1 MRGRAALESL
11 MPVEPLPV
19 GLIPEPNTKGVV
31 VLVVGVVGVVVG
43 VVVVVVTVW
52 LNQEKQQCI
61 LTSKPYL
68 IVIRFKII
76 KKKKTNKQTNK
87 QINHSYYQSTRNL
100 SCKLKPLGK
109 YEI

>member
-1 MRGRAALESL
+1 MRGRVALESL
-11 MPVEPLPV
+11 MPVVPLPV

-31 VLVVGVVGVVVG
+31 VLVVGVVGIVVG

-76 KKKKTNKQTNK
+76 KKQTNKQTIHTTK
-87 QINHSYYQSTRNL
+87 TQAICPASL
-100 SCKLKPLGK
+100 SP
-109 YEI
+109 

>member
-1 MRGRAALESL
+1 MRGRVALESL

-19 GLIPEPNTKGVV
+19 GLIPEPNTKGVT
-31 VLVVGVVGVVVG
+31 VLVVG

-68 IVIRFKII
+68 IAIRFKII
-76 KKKKTNKQTNK
+76 IKKKKNKQTIHTTK
-87 QINHSYYQSTRNL
+87 TQAICPAS
-100 SCKLKPLGK
+100 
-109 YEI
+109 

>member
-1 MRGRAALESL
+1 MRGRVALESL
-11 MPVEPLPV
+11 MPVVPLPV

-31 VLVVGVVGVVVG
+31 VLVVGVVGIVVG

-68 IVIRFKII
+68 IAIRFKII
-76 KKKKTNKQTNK
+76 IKKKKNKPFILPKHK
-87 QINHSYYQSTRNL
+87 QFFLQA
-100 SCKLKPLGK
+100 
-109 YEI
+109 

>member
-68 IVIRFKII
+68 IVIRFRII
-76 KKKKTNKQTNK
+76 KKKTIHTTETKAICPT
-87 QINHSYYQSTRNL
+87 SL
-100 SCKLKPLGK
+100 SP
-109 YEI
+109 

>member
-1 MRGRAALESL
+1 MRGRVALESL
-11 MPVEPLPV
+11 MPVQPLPA

-31 VLVVGVVGVVVG
+31 VLVVGIVVVL
-43 VVVVVVTVW
+43 VTVW

-76 KKKKTNKQTNK
+76 
-87 QINHSYYQSTRNL
+87 I
-100 SCKLKPLGK
+100 
-109 YEI
+109 

>member
-1 MRGRAALESL
+1 MRGRVALESL

-19 GLIPEPNTKGVV
+19 GLIPEPNTKGVT
-31 VLVVGVVGVVVG
+31 VLVVG

-68 IVIRFKII
+68 IAIRFKII
-76 KKKKTNKQTNK
+76 IKKKKIKQTIHTTK
-87 QINHSYYQSTRNL
+87 TQAICPAS
-100 SCKLKPLGK
+100 
-109 YEI
+109 

>member
-1 MRGRAALESL
+1 MRGRVALESL

-19 GLIPEPNTKGVV
+19 GLIPEPNTKGVT
-31 VLVVGVVGVVVG
+31 VLVVG

-68 IVIRFKII
+68 IVIRFRII
-76 KKKKTNKQTNK
+76 
-87 QINHSYYQSTRNL
+87 
-100 SCKLKPLGK
+100 
-109 YEI
+109 

>member
-1 MRGRAALESL
+1 MRGRVALESL

-19 GLIPEPNTKGVV
+19 GLIPEPNTKGVT
-31 VLVVGVVGVVVG
+31 VLVVG

-68 IVIRFKII
+68 IAIRFKII
-76 KKKKTNKQTNK
+76 IKKKKIKQTIHTTK
-87 QINHSYYQSTRNL
+87 TQAICPASL
-100 SCKLKPLGK
+100 SP
-109 YEI
+109 

>member
-1 MRGRAALESL
+1 MRGRVALESL
-11 MPVEPLPV
+11 MPVVPLPV
-19 GLIPEPNTKGVV
+19 GLIPEQNTKEVV
-31 VLVVGVVGVVVG
+31 VLVVG

-76 KKKKTNKQTNK
+76 
-87 QINHSYYQSTRNL
+87 I
-100 SCKLKPLGK
+100 
-109 YEI
+109 

>member
-1 MRGRAALESL
+1 MIRGRVALESL
-11 MPVEPLPV
+11 MPVVPLPV

-31 VLVVGVVGVVVG
+31 VLVVGIIGVVVGVV

-76 KKKKTNKQTNK
+76 IKKKKPFILPKHKQFVL
-87 QINHSYYQSTRNL
+87 QV
-100 SCKLKPLGK
+100 
-109 YEI
+109 

>member
-1 MRGRAALESL
+1 MRGRVALESL
-11 MPVEPLPV
+11 MPVVPLPV

-31 VLVVGVVGVVVG
+31 VLGVG

-76 KKKKTNKQTNK
+76 
-87 QINHSYYQSTRNL
+87 I
-100 SCKLKPLGK
+100 
-109 YEI
+109 

>member
-1 MRGRAALESL
+1 MRGRVALESL
-11 MPVEPLPV
+11 MPVVPLPV

-31 VLVVGVVGVVVG
+31 VLGVG

-76 KKKKTNKQTNK
+76 KKQTNKQTIHTTK
-87 QINHSYYQSTRNL
+87 TQAICPASL
-100 SCKLKPLGK
+100 SP
-109 YEI
+109 

>member
-1 MRGRAALESL
+1 MRGRAALEPL

-31 VLVVGVVGVVVG
+31 VLVVG

-76 KKKKTNKQTNK
+76 KKKKKTNKQTIHTTK
-87 QINHSYYQSTRNL
+87 TQAICPANL
-100 SCKLKPLGK
+100 SP
-109 YEI
+109 

>member
-1 MRGRAALESL
+1 MMRGRVALESL

-19 GLIPEPNTKGVV
+19 GLIPEPNTNGVV
-31 VLVVGVVGVVVG
+31 VLVVG

-52 LNQEKQQCI
+52 LNQEKQQRI
-61 LTSKPYL
+61 LTSKPYS

-76 KKKKTNKQTNK
+76 KKQTS
-87 QINHSYYQSTRNL
+87 HSYYQNTSNL
-100 SCKLKPLGK
+100 SCKFKPLGK

>member
-1 MRGRAALESL
+1 
-11 MPVEPLPV
+11 MPLVPLPV
-19 GLIPEPNTKGVV
+19 VLIPEPNTKGVV

-76 KKKKTNKQTNK
+76 KNKQTNK
-87 QINHSYYQSTRNL
+87 QTIHITKAQEICPASL
-100 SCKLKPLGK
+100 SP
-109 YEI
+109 

>member
-1 MRGRAALESL
+1 
-11 MPVEPLPV
+11 MPLVPLPV

-76 KKKKTNKQTNK
+76 IKKKLT
-87 QINHSYYQSTRNL
+87 NHSYYQNTSNL
-100 SCKLKPLGK
+100 SCKPKPLGK

>member
-1 MRGRAALESL
+1 
-11 MPVEPLPV
+11 MPLVPLPV
-19 GLIPEPNTKGVV
+19 VIPVLIPEPITKGVV
-31 VLVVGVVGVVVG
+31 VLVVVVGVVGVVVG

-76 KKKKTNKQTNK
+76 KKKKKKTNKPFILPKHK
-87 QINHSYYQSTRNL
+87 QFVLQA
-100 SCKLKPLGK
+100 
-109 YEI
+109 

>member
-1 MRGRAALESL
+1 MRGRVALESL

-19 GLIPEPNTKGVV
+19 GLIPEPNTKGVT
-31 VLVVGVVGVVVG
+31 VLVVG

-76 KKKKTNKQTNK
+76 
-87 QINHSYYQSTRNL
+87 I
-100 SCKLKPLGK
+100 
-109 YEI
+109 

>member
-19 GLIPEPNTKGVV
+19 GLIPEPNAKGVV
-31 VLVVGVVGVVVG
+31 VLVVGIVGVVVG

-76 KKKKTNKQTNK
+76 KKKKKQT
-87 QINHSYYQSTRNL
+87 NHSYYQSTRNL

>member
-76 KKKKTNKQTNK
+76 RKKKNKQTIHITK
-87 QINHSYYQSTRNL
+87 AQEICPASL
-100 SCKLKPLGK
+100 SP
-109 YEI
+109 

>member
-1 MRGRAALESL
+1 MMRGRVALESL
-11 MPVEPLPV
+11 MPVLPLPV
-19 GLIPEPNTKGVV
+19 ELIPEPNTKGVV
-31 VLVVGVVGVVVG
+31 VPVVGVVGVVVGVG

-61 LTSKPYL
+61 LTSKPYS

-76 KKKKTNKQTNK
+76 KKQT
-87 QINHSYYQSTRNL
+87 NHSYYQNTSNL

>member
-1 MRGRAALESL
+1 MRGRVALESL
-11 MPVEPLPV
+11 MPAVPLPV

-31 VLVVGVVGVVVG
+31 VLVVGIIGVVVGVVVV

-76 KKKKTNKQTNK
+76 IKKKKTIHTTKTQA
-87 QINHSYYQSTRNL
+87 ICPASL
-100 SCKLKPLGK
+100 S
-109 YEI
+109 

>member
-1 MRGRAALESL
+1 MMRVALESL
-11 MPVEPLPV
+11 MPVVPHPV

-31 VLVVGVVGVVVG
+31 VLVVGVVVVVI
-43 VVVVVVTVW
+43 TVW

-76 KKKKTNKQTNK
+76 IK
-87 QINHSYYQSTRNL
+87 NHSYYQNTSNL
-100 SCKLKPLGK
+100 SCKRKLGK

>member
-1 MRGRAALESL
+1 MRVALESL
-11 MPVEPLPV
+11 MPVVPHPV

-31 VLVVGVVGVVVG
+31 VLVVGVVVVVI
-43 VVVVVVTVW
+43 TVW

-76 KKKKTNKQTNK
+76 KKKQTNKQTIHITK
-87 QINHSYYQSTRNL
+87 AQEIFPASL
-100 SCKLKPLGK
+100 SP
-109 YEI
+109 

>member
-1 MRGRAALESL
+1 MRVALESL

-19 GLIPEPNTKGVV
+19 GLIPEPNTKGVT
-31 VLVVGVVGVVVG
+31 VLVVGVAGVVVG

-52 LNQEKQQCI
+52 LNQDKQQCI

-68 IVIRFKII
+68 IAIRFKII
-76 KKKKTNKQTNK
+76 IKKKKKTN
-87 QINHSYYQSTRNL
+87 HSYYQNTSNL
-100 SCKLKPLGK
+100 SCKLKPLEK

>member
-1 MRGRAALESL
+1 MRVALESL
-11 MPVEPLPV
+11 MPVVPHPV

-31 VLVVGVVGVVVG
+31 VLGVG

-76 KKKKTNKQTNK
+76 KKQTNKQTIHTTK
-87 QINHSYYQSTRNL
+87 TQAICPASL
-100 SCKLKPLGK
+100 SP
-109 YEI
+109 

>member
-76 KKKKTNKQTNK
+76 KKKKKKKTNKQTNK
-87 QINHSYYQSTRNL
+87 QTIHITKAQEICPASL
-100 SCKLKPLGK
+100 SP
-109 YEI
+109 

>member
-1 MRGRAALESL
+1 
-11 MPVEPLPV
+11 MPLVPLPV
-19 GLIPEPNTKGVV
+19 VLIPEPNTKGGV

-76 KKKKTNKQTNK
+76 IKNKLT
-87 QINHSYYQSTRNL
+87 NHSYYQNTSNFVL
-100 SCKLKPLGK
+100 QA
-109 YEI
+109 

>member
-1 MRGRAALESL
+1 MRGRVALESL
-11 MPVEPLPV
+11 MPVVPLPV

-31 VLVVGVVGVVVG
+31 LLAVGIVGVVVG
-43 VVVVVVTVW
+43 VVVVIITVW

-76 KKKKTNKQTNK
+76 
-87 QINHSYYQSTRNL
+87 I
-100 SCKLKPLGK
+100 
-109 YEI
+109 

>member
-1 MRGRAALESL
+1 MRGRVALESL

-19 GLIPEPNTKGVV
+19 GLIPEPNTKGVT
-31 VLVVGVVGVVVG
+31 VLVVG

-68 IVIRFKII
+68 IAIRFKII
-76 KKKKTNKQTNK
+76 IKKKKNKQTIHTTK
-87 QINHSYYQSTRNL
+87 TQAICPASL
-100 SCKLKPLGK
+100 SP
-109 YEI
+109 

>member
-1 MRGRAALESL
+1 MRGRVALESL

-19 GLIPEPNTKGVV
+19 GLIPEPNTKGVT
-31 VLVVGVVGVVVG
+31 VLVVGVAGVVVG

-52 LNQEKQQCI
+52 LNQDKQQCI

-76 KKKKTNKQTNK
+76 IKKKKKQTIHTTK
-87 QINHSYYQSTRNL
+87 TQAICPAS
-100 SCKLKPLGK
+100 
-109 YEI
+109 